1 MTRITKRTLG
11 VSALSVLILM
21 TLSVAG
27 YDHWF
32 SPTRILVVN
41 TRQAPAADITLNN
54 DSRHI
59 RVTCL
64 PTEEVT
70 SFDGYDAVIT

>member
-1 MTRITKRTLG
+1 MMQRKRRTLG
-11 VSALSVLILM
+11 ITILSVLILIII
-21 TLSVAG
+21 SAAG
-27 YDHWF
+27 YYYWF
-32 SPTRILVVN
+32 TPTRILVVN
-41 TRQAPAADITLNN
+41 TRNAQAADITLNN

-70 SFDGYDAVIT
+70 SF